1 MLVQVRIR
9 AIFATSPS
17 KIYNQAVERV
27 CLLSN
32 KAQNQKSVPQ
42 QPSKPH
48 NLIVLGPDGYILKFL
63 YMNLP
68 SNLAKTTALKLYK
81 KSDTSCGSS
90 ELIGCVPELVLS
102 YE

>member
-32 KAQNQKSVPQ
+32 SAQNQKSVPQ

-48 NLIVLGPDGYILKFL
+48 NLIVLGPDSYILKFL
-63 YMNLP
+63 YI
-68 SNLAKTTALKLYK
+68 
-81 KSDTSCGSS
+81 
-90 ELIGCVPELVLS
+90 EIGNFAIGFYHERLVRLDHHAPRAIHG
-102 YE
+102 

>member
-32 KAQNQKSVPQ
+32 SAQNQKSVPQ

-48 NLIVLGPDGYILKFL
+48 NLIVLGPDSYILKFL
-63 YMNLP
+63 YIKIEMAF
-68 SNLAKTTALKLYK
+68 LALRQTIKCMVSQQVTERSPWAKRLIDKL
-81 KSDTSCGSS
+81 G
-90 ELIGCVPELVLS
+90 EVL
-102 YE
+102 